1 MASGGLP
8 SSAMLAMAVGLLE
21 ILGGLALLLVLKVRW
36 VALALAAFTLLASLL
51 FHNYWSARADQ
62 QFMQ

>member
-1 MASGGLP
+1 
-8 SSAMLAMAVGLLE
+8 MLAMAVGLLE